1 MGMDFKPLIKGC
13 EVKVDEESY
22 SPTFGRFVAG
32 PFERGFGTTI
42 GNSLRRILLSSIPGA
57 AIVAVKIEGKTHE
70 FDVIEGV
77 KEDILDILLNL
88 KNIRL
93 KLLGNRAEAIL
104 KLEVSGPRGETS
116 GPKIVTAA
124 DFHTNNA
131 VEIVNPE
138 QPIATLSKG
147 AQLVMEC
154 LVRSG
159 RGYVSS
165 QELKQEY
172 PELTKFGT
180 IVLDAAFS
188 PITNVRYVVEAT
200 RYARRTDYDRL
211 ILEITTNGTV
221 RPDEALSCAA
231 KLLKDH
237 MSYFISS
244 EDEAAERAA
253 EEEEKEFEQSVRELQ
268 EKLDKSI
275 EELELSVRS
284 YNCLEHAG
292 IKTIR
297 DLIQKSESEMLKYRN
312 FGRKSLNEIKGI
324 LKEMGLRF
332 NMEIDKETGLPVGIF
347 PPEKL
352 EALKK

>member
-1 MGMDFKPLIKGC
+1 MEFKPLIKGC
-13 EVKVDEESY
+13 EVKVDEESL
-22 SPTFGRFVAG
+22 SPTFGRFIAG

-57 AIVAVKIEGKTHE
+57 AIVAVNIPGKPHE

-93 KLLGNRAEAIL
+93 KTLRSKGEAVL
-104 KLEVSGPRGETS
+104 RLDVSGPRSESS
-116 GPKIVTAA
+116 GPKIVTAGDFEPNA
-124 DFHTNNA
+124 D

-138 QPIATLSKG
+138 QPIATLSKN
-147 AQLVMEC
+147 AQLQMEC
-154 LVRSG
+154 YVRVG
-159 RGYVSS
+159 RGYVGS

-172 PELTKFGT
+172 PELAKFGT

-188 PITNVRYVVEAT
+188 PIINVRYVVEAT

-221 RPDEALSCAA
+221 KPEDALSCAA

-253 EEEEKEFEQSVRELQ
+253 EEEEKEIEEAIRELQ

-297 DLIQKSESEMLKYRN
+297 DLIQKTESEMLKYRN
-312 FGRKSLNEIKGI
+312 FGRKSLNEIKSI

-332 NMEIDKETGLPVGIF
+332 NMEIDPETGLPVGIF

>member
-1 MGMDFKPLIKGC
+1 MDFKPLIKAENL
-13 EVKVDEESY
+13 EVDRESL
-22 SPTFGRFVAG
+22 SPTFGRFIAG

-57 AIVAVKIEGKTHE
+57 AIVAVRIEGKPHE

-88 KNIRL
+88 KGLRL
-93 KLLGNRAEAIL
+93 RLSGSKGEALLRLEA
-104 KLEVSGPRGETS
+104 K
-116 GPKIVTAA
+116 GPKTVTAA
-124 DFHTNNA
+124 HFEPNAA
-131 VEIVNPE
+131 VEIYNPDHH
-138 QPIATLSKG
+138 IATLSRD
-147 AQLVMEC
+147 AHLAMEC
-154 LVRSG
+154 VVKVG
-159 RGYVSS
+159 RGYVAAQQVKSD
-165 QELKQEY
+165 Y
-172 PELTKFGT
+172 PELNQYGT

-188 PITNVRYVVEAT
+188 PIINVRYVVEA
-200 RYARRTDYDRL
+200 ARAGQRTDYDRL

-221 RPDEALSCAA
+221 RPEEALSCAA

-237 MSYFISS
+237 MAYFISS
-244 EDEAAERAA
+244 QDEAAERAA
-253 EEEEKEFEQSVRELQ
+253 EEQEREIENQLRDLQ

-297 DLIQKSESEMLKYRN
+297 DLIQKTESEMLKYRN
-312 FGRKSLNEIKGI
+312 FGRKSLNEIKSI

-332 NMEIDKETGLPVGIF
+332 NMEVDKETGLPVEYL
-347 PPEKL
+347 EKF